1 MDTITAFGIGAMV
14 FVIIVLLTAFSLKS
28 TSIMVSA
35 ANKGNTIET
44 QESVDDVTDDVD
56 DDVND
61 PDAPE
66 KVSEES

>member
-1 MDTITAFGIGAMV
+1 MDTITAFGVGAMV

-35 ANKGNTIET
+35 ANKSFTVET
-44 QESVDDVTDDVD
+44 QESDDDVA

-61 PDAPE
+61 RE
-66 KVSEES
+66 NLR

>member
-1 MDTITAFGIGAMV
+1 MDTITAFGVGAMV

-35 ANKGNTIET
+35 ANKSSTVET
-44 QESVDDVTDDVD
+44 QESDDDVV

-61 PDAPE
+61 RE
-66 KVSEES
+66 NLR